1 MRDIKQAFTTFRIIR
16 PASAVRFTHP
26 VIYQTVP
33 VDAHSSESESEK
45 LYYLSWKKIVFD
57 DAHKNRETSISVKKL
72 LYEIKTF
79 KMLKE

>member
-1 MRDIKQAFTTFRIIR
+1 MVMRDIKQAFTTFRIIR

-45 LYYLSWKKIVFD
+45 FYYLS
-57 DAHKNRETSISVKKL
+57 
-72 LYEIKTF
+72 
-79 KMLKE
+79 